1 MTKRKSIPT
10 EITGLFLQPAGA
22 KSIEHNPMEYL
33 RTLKLSSREK
43 EKLNPRL
50 CKKYYERDAHNAFS
64 YQNNFPHILYIEGE
78 IILITA
84 AFSAFF
90 L

>member
-1 MTKRKSIPT
+1 MTERISIPT
-10 EITGLFLQPAGA
+10 GVIGPFLQPAGA
-22 KSIEHNPMEYL
+22 KSIERNPMEYL
-33 RTLKLSSREK
+33 RALKLSSREK

-50 CKKYYERDAHNAFS
+50 CKKYYEQDAHNAFS
-64 YQNNFPHILYIEGE
+64 YHNIFSHILYIEGE